1 MTVAVSRP
9 FHVTLDGFN
18 LALPR
23 GTGVAT
29 YARTLSEALKGMSAQ
44 VDVLYGFNIPAHT
57 PAALREVLFYDRL
70 GEEEPKTKARF
81 LSERWKARQRSTLT
95 GCTVQT
101 IPTDSRIDTR
111 SFGERMPA
119 FDQLLNARD
128 LFFAAAQRYRAT
140 RRFMTIK
147 LPETPDVMH
156 WTYPFPIRVKGAR
169 NVYTIHDLVPL
180 RLPHTTLDD
189 KGYYFRLMNDL
200 CRHADAICTVSEASK
215 RDIIAFSPQA
225 APFVHNTYQTTRV
238 PAALLNSSDETLKDI
253 LERLYGLRRDGY
265 YLFFGSIEPK
275 KNIGRLLEAMLSAS
289 AERPLVI
296 VGAMT
301 WKATGELRLL
311 ERCLNTGRVIRMEYL
326 PERDLMTLVRGARAL
341 LFPSL
346 AEGFGLPVIEAMT
359 FGTPVMTSREGALPE
374 VGGDAVLAV
383 DAYDIPQ
390 ITAAIERLDKDDVLC
405 AKLRA
410 AGPNQAARFDMS
422 SYRTRLEAF
431 YADVMRA
438 PVKPS

>member
-1 MTVAVSRP
+1 MTVAVSPP

-44 VDVLYGFNIPAHT
+44 VDVLYGFNIPSHT

-95 GCTVQT
+95 GCTAQT
-101 IPTDSRIDTR
+101 VPADSQIDAR
-111 SFGERMPA
+111 SFSERMPA

-128 LFFAAAQRYRAT
+128 LFFVAAQRYRAT
-140 RRFMTIK
+140 RRFMTVN
-147 LPETPDVMH
+147 LPVTPDVMH
-156 WTYPFPIRVKGAR
+156 WTYPFPIRVRGAR
-169 NVYTIHDLVPL
+169 NVYTVHDLVPL
-180 RLPHTTLDD
+180 RLPHATLDD
-189 KGYYFRLMNDL
+189 KSYYFRLMTDL

-215 RDIIAFSPQA
+215 RDIIAFSSQV
-225 APFVHNTYQTTRV
+225 APLVHNTYQTIRS
-238 PAALLNSSDETLKDI
+238 PAASLKINEETLKDV

-275 KNIGRLLEAMLSAS
+275 KNIGRLLEAMLSSS

-296 VGAMT
+296 VGAMA

-359 FGTPVMTSREGALPE
+359 LGTPVMTSCEGALPE
-374 VGGDAVLAV
+374 VGGDAVLTV

-390 ITAAIERLDKDDVLC
+390 ITAAIERLDRDDSLC
-405 AKLRA
+405 AALRA

-422 SYRTRLEAF
+422 CYQIRLKAF

-438 PVKPS
+438 PMKHP